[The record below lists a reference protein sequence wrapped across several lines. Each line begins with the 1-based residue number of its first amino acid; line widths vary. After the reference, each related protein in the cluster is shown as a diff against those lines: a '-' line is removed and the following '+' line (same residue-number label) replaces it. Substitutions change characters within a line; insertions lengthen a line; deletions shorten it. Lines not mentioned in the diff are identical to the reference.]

1 MGLTDLVGRIS
12 PHTVGDGPIDN
23 HNRNSLKGR
32 SPMFSKI
39 LIANRGEIAVRI
51 IDTCARLN
59 VSTVAVHSSAD
70 AASLHVRRADEAID
84 LGDGPASENY
94 LNPQAIVDAALNSGA
109 EAIHPGY
116 GFLSENAGFAQA
128 VADAGLVFIGP
139 SPAAISTMG
148 DKVASREV
156 AIRAKVPMAPGSDG
170 AVDSAEA
177 VLEFGEKHGYPI
189 LVKASAGGGGRGMRR
204 INGPEEAG
212 ESFDAAVR
220 EATAAFGNGEVF
232 VERYLVSA
240 RHVEVQVVADSH
252 GLVSALGDRD
262 CSVQRR
268 HQKLIEESPAPGL
281 SEKMREDMGAAAARL
296 AGEVGYQGLGTVEFL
311 VEGENFYFL
320 EMNTRIQVE
329 HPVTELVNNVDLVAE
344 QLRIASGEHL
354 GSNITDPQPVGTAIE
369 ARINAEDV
377 AGGLFV
383 PSPGVITALSAPT
396 SESVRFDTGYDSGDE
411 VLPFY
416 DSLIGKLIV
425 WGEDRKTAINGLLA
439 ALDELQI
446 EGIATTVPAARQII
460 DTDDFRSVAHTTLW
474 LENSFEFSTDE
485 DEGLARNE
493 VEVNGRFYVIPQFS
507 DDPALSVG
515 RPAAEAPAEG
525 ESADR
530 RRKSNGARKRRS
542 GPTFDGTVKAPMQGT
557 IIKVNV
563 EPGAAVT
570 TGEPLFVLEAMKME
584 NPVAS
589 PITGTVDD
597 VLVTLG
603 QSLSAGTHLATMS
616 EGGAA

>member
-1 MGLTDLVGRIS
+1 
-12 PHTVGDGPIDN
+12 
-23 HNRNSLKGR
+23 
-32 SPMFSKI
+32 MFSKI
-39 LIANRGEIAVRI
+39 LIANRGEIAARI

-59 VSTVAVHSSAD
+59 VATVAVHSSAD
-70 AASLHVRRADEAID
+70 AASLHVRRADQAID

-94 LNPQAIVDAALNSGA
+94 LNPQAIVEAALKSGA
-109 EAIHPGY
+109 DAIHPGY

-156 AIRAKVPMAPGSDG
+156 ATRADVPMAPGSNG
-170 AVDSAEA
+170 AVESAEA
-177 VLEFGEKHGYPI
+177 VLEFGEKHGYPV

-204 INGPEEAG
+204 INGPDEAV

-232 VERYLVSA
+232 VERYLVKA
-240 RHVEVQVVADSH
+240 RHVEVQIVADSH
-252 GLVSALGDRD
+252 GAVAALGDRD

-281 SEKMREDMGAAAARL
+281 SESMRTNMGAAAARL
-296 AGEVGYQGLGTVEFL
+296 ADAVGYQGLGTVEFL

-329 HPVTELVNNVDLVAE
+329 HPVTELVTKVDLVAE
-344 QLRIASGEHL
+344 QLRVAAGEHL
-354 GSNITDPQPVGTAIE
+354 SESVTNPQPVGAAIE

-383 PSPGVITALSAPT
+383 PSPGVITTLEAPT
-396 SESVRFDTGYDSGDE
+396 SEHVRFDTGYESGDE
-411 VLPFY
+411 VLPLY

-425 WGEDRKTAINGLLA
+425 WGQDRGAAIDGLLQ
-439 ALDELQI
+439 ALDELHI
-446 EGIATTVPAARQII
+446 EGVETTVPAARKII
-460 DTDDFRSVAHTTLW
+460 DAADFRSVAHSTLW
-474 LENSFEFSTDE
+474 LENSFDFSTAD
-485 DEGLARNE
+485 DDTLSRNE
-493 VEVNGRFYVIPQFS
+493 VEVNGRFYIIPQFP
-507 DDPALSVG
+507 DDPGAQLA
-515 RPAAEAPAEG
+515 RPAAESTSESDGG
-525 ESADR
+525 ER
-530 RRKSNGARKRRS
+530 RRRSPSARRRRS
-542 GPTFDGTVKAPMQGT
+542 GPAFDGTVKAPMQGT
-557 IIKVNV
+557 IVKVNV
-563 EPGAAVT
+563 EPGASVT
-570 TGEPLFVLEAMKME
+570 AGEPLFVLEAMKME

-589 PITGTVDD
+589 PITGTVDN
-597 VLVTLG
+597 VFVALG
-603 QSLSAGTHLATMS
+603 QSLSAGTQLAAMS